1 MMIELLRHTRI
12 AGLMGLAFALAGCAD
27 SSNGP
32 RLYGVTGE
40 VTYDGQPIEK
50 GAIKFTNSG
59 DGRAYTGEINN
70 GRYELKCEPG
80 KAKVEITASRVIP
93 GKFTE
98 ANPGE
103 KEPAREMY
111 IPAKYNAKTTLEADV
126 EDKSNEIPFH
136 LKK

>member
-1 MMIELLRHTRI
+1 MIELLRLTRI
-12 AGLMGLAFALAGCAD
+12 AGLMGLALALVGCAD

-32 RLYGVTGE
+32 RLYGVAGE

-50 GAIKFTNSG
+50 GTIKFTNT
-59 DGRAYTGEINN
+59 DGRAYTGEITN
-70 GRYELKCEPG
+70 GRYELKCESG
-80 KAKVEITASRVIP
+80 KAKVEITGSRIIP

-111 IPAKYNAKTTLEADV
+111 IPAKFNAKTSLEV
-126 EDKSNEIPFH
+126 QIEDKANEIPFH